1 MGTVRQLRILILMD
15 SVEMSRQCEFDS
27 YFICAG
33 GAEKIEH
40 RRISQLNKTTHEN
53 GEPVASV
60 LYYFLMSLA
69 HVVSPSPPLAK
80 IKHSSLT
87 RWRMEMQKARELL

>member
-1 MGTVRQLRILILMD
+1 MAPIKELREVDCASIT
-15 SVEMSRQCEFDS
+15 S
-27 YFICAG
+27 Y
-33 GAEKIEH
+33 IEV
-40 RRISQLNKTTHEN
+40 LNKSQTSSQKSTKQNKTHKN

-69 HVVSPSPPLAK
+69 NVVSPSPLLAK